1 MEWFVKQALA
11 CPQTGT
17 AFAAVSCMRNLNII
31 LWYRGDYFLHK
42 GNTISTTPVGIT
54 ANDRKRDINIIHA
67 FPFSPS
73 LWASFSNNIQ
83 CPGNNDPFIDGCS
96 KRPHCRFKN
105 CPFGAMKENNLQAGL

>member
-11 CPQTGT
+11 CPKTGT
-17 AFAAVSCMRNLNII
+17 AFAVVSGVRNLDLI

-42 GNTISTTPVGIT
+42 GNTLSTTAFGIV
-54 ANDRKRDINIIHA
+54 ANDRKRDIYVIHA

-83 CPGNNDPFIDGCS
+83 CPGNTEPFIHGCT
-96 KRPHCRFKN
+96 KKTDCRFKH
-105 CPFGAMKENNLQAGL
+105 CPYGAMPEH